1 MVFNRRFESGC
12 IEKLLSGWCP
22 QVRPNNN
29 VDTKSTNSAEAI
41 TLIVVFICLFL
52 FSVDYHAYFHSAYP
66 FGFWL
71 CHLHESSHISSNPRS
86 ASQ

>member
-1 MVFNRRFESGC
+1 MHFIRSEENVFLMLFFAYMQV
-12 IEKLLSGWCP
+12 CP
-22 QVRPNNN
+22 QKRKFPADILVISN
-29 VDTKSTNSAEAI
+29 
-41 TLIVVFICLFL
+41 LLFL

>member
-1 MVFNRRFESGC
+1 MHFIRSEENVFLMLFFAYMARYVRRK
-12 IEKLLSGWCP
+12 EKFPADILVISNL
-22 QVRPNNN
+22 
-29 VDTKSTNSAEAI
+29 
-41 TLIVVFICLFL
+41 LFL